1 MNTNGKKKKKI
12 QTTAGKMLQKNVMDK
27 LQKAKQVQPKV
38 NLQIQSCWLLT

>member
-1 MNTNGKKKKKI
+1 MNTNGKKKKI
-12 QTTAGKMLQKNVMDK
+12 QTAAGKMLQKNVMDK